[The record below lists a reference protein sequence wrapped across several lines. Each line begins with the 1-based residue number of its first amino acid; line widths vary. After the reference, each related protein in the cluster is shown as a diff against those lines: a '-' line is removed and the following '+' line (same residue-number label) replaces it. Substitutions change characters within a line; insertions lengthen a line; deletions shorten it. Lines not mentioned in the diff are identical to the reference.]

1 MAYVREKMTTVGGK
15 VYGPFFQLVEGY
27 RDGEKVRQRV
37 IAHLGK
43 FADIEDA
50 RRYADEH
57 YSRTPLQDLRE
68 VCREVD
74 ELHDAGHVF
83 GVPEEEKRK
92 VERRVDELEDRILP
106 LFDTLSD
113 EDQTTIRS
121 EYRSV
126 MAGMLNRRYSED
138 MQAAI
143 AEAFTAVIERYR
155 EVGRTDA
162 LDAETVRVWEAL
174 DRERQVYTLNGFIS
188 KDVRV
193 FVHPAIREHIHA

>member
-92 VERRVDELEDRILP
+92 VERRVDELVVVAPQRLAP
-106 LFDTLSD
+106 P
-113 EDQTTIRS
+113 
-121 EYRSV
+121 
-126 MAGMLNRRYSED
+126 G
-138 MQAAI
+138 
-143 AEAFTAVIERYR
+143 
-155 EVGRTDA
+155 
-162 LDAETVRVWEAL
+162 
-174 DRERQVYTLNGFIS
+174 
-188 KDVRV
+188 
-193 FVHPAIREHIHA
+193 